1 MKNHSNKKLNL
12 LSSPSKNREKISYDL
27 NKNLNNKNSILS
39 IDYDLNK
46 NKLPKK
52 RFSQIS
58 IYEIS
63 DNELNKESNYIS
75 SYIRNNL
82 KIPPKKNSLKLEL
95 KLENILNNKKYKNTT
110 TIIKKGDLKL
120 SPNFTKNFKKQGFHS
135 YIIGKKNSNNLNK
148 SNSLSSL
155 IPLNNNLEKN
165 AKIENKH
172 ILNLYKS
179 LISNNFCVDL
189 NKDIINL
196 NGGYRNLFRQRK
208 LSDSELSDDI
218 VIKIDSSEKYIIHPS
233 NNYFVIFKV
242 IIFILIFYLII
253 FYPLSFAFHFFIP
266 LQIHIIIDF
275 IFIIDFFLGF
285 FIGIFDD
292 EGKMVK
298 QLQQCSYSYIT
309 KGFFK
314 NLIISFPFLSIFHNS
329 NSFFK
334 ILPLIRIFKFY
345 EFTFNEKDSELYY
358 DKLIINLHIIQPLS
372 VHNPLYSFLEFFVGF
387 FILLHISTCVFVF
400 LLDSSDYPN
409 WTTTNFDDSNS
420 RNYISGFYF
429 SLTTIITVGYGD
441 VTPVSYNERLYTI
454 ILMIIGVCL
463 YSMVLSILSS
473 LFEDFQNKEKNNKK
487 NIYILDELR
496 NKYHIPDEIY
506 HKVLRYLKY
515 TSVINSKDNNLLMN
529 SLPKYYKCALLYEI
543 HGESLNNINIFKGQS
558 NEFKF
563 QSVLFLK
570 ELNLIKGE
578 FLIQSGDIV
587 EEFYMVKKGILQIQ
601 KETNYIK
608 IKILKIR
615 EKEHFGE
622 IYMTSGIPMPF
633 DITGYSKFCELF
645 YFKKSDFITLY
656 EDFPKEI
663 EKILNLSWKNTIRIE
678 MRAKMLFEKAE
689 NENYHNLSLTASNNE
704 KKNIKNKDKY
714 YNNKLT
720 VIHEECISSNFNNT
734 LQNEEEENSFKRTHN
749 HLTNKNMIKVKSKE
763 RNNLNLDNSNGNIK
777 NNNLNQVKNNTSLNN
792 NKLKTKNK
800 DKILKSTIQLKS
812 KLSDHLKIKNIRRAS
827 TPLNIKSF
835 NIKTKNPV
843 KKYNKFFNSMKK
855 TSIFHLP
862 LINFSN
868 GNGNLSDSEIKNKKK
883 FNKQKSI
890 SQTIKPKLSKKQINN
905 YNVNLNLNIENNY
918 NSNNLEKSN
927 SVHKKK
933 DTMNLILKNLK
944 GLSENLKNPTSFFR
958 NYENN
963 HVSAFMSSKNEIN
976 LKNNSIISKV
986 NKNLI
991 DNMNIHIDKID
1002 KIYEKIITS
1011 LLEKYMKNQKK

>member
-1 MKNHSNKKLNL
+1 
-12 LSSPSKNREKISYDL
+12 
-27 NKNLNNKNSILS
+27 
-39 IDYDLNK
+39 
-46 NKLPKK
+46 
-52 RFSQIS
+52 
-58 IYEIS
+58 
-63 DNELNKESNYIS
+63 
-75 SYIRNNL
+75 
-82 KIPPKKNSLKLEL
+82 
-95 KLENILNNKKYKNTT
+95 
-110 TIIKKGDLKL
+110 
-120 SPNFTKNFKKQGFHS
+120 
-135 YIIGKKNSNNLNK
+135 
-148 SNSLSSL
+148 
-155 IPLNNNLEKN
+155 
-165 AKIENKH
+165 
-172 ILNLYKS
+172 
-179 LISNNFCVDL
+179 
-189 NKDIINL
+189 
-196 NGGYRNLFRQRK
+196 
-208 LSDSELSDDI
+208 
-218 VIKIDSSEKYIIHPS
+218 
-233 NNYFVIFKV
+233 
-242 IIFILIFYLII
+242 
-253 FYPLSFAFHFFIP
+253 
-266 LQIHIIIDF
+266 
-275 IFIIDFFLGF
+275 
-285 FIGIFDD
+285 
-292 EGKMVK
+292 
-298 QLQQCSYSYIT
+298 
-309 KGFFK
+309 
-314 NLIISFPFLSIFHNS
+314 
-329 NSFFK
+329 
-334 ILPLIRIFKFY
+334 
-345 EFTFNEKDSELYY
+345 
-358 DKLIINLHIIQPLS
+358 
-372 VHNPLYSFLEFFVGF
+372 
-387 FILLHISTCVFVF
+387 
-400 LLDSSDYPN
+400 
-409 WTTTNFDDSNS
+409 
-420 RNYISGFYF
+420 
-429 SLTTIITVGYGD
+429 
-441 VTPVSYNERLYTI
+441 
-454 ILMIIGVCL
+454 MIIGVCL

-473 LFEDFQNKEKNNKK
+473 LFEDFQTKEKNNKK
-487 NIYILDELR
+487 NIYLLDELR
-496 NKYHIPDEIY
+496 NKYHIPEEIY

-812 KLSDHLKIKNIRRAS
+812 KLSDYLKIKNLRRAS

-868 GNGNLSDSEIKNKKK
+868 GNENLSDSEIKNKKK